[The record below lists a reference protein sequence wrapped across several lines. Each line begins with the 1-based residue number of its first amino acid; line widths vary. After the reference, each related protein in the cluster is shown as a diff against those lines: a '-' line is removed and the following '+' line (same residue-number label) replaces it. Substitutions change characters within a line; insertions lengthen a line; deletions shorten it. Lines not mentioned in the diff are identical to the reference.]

1 MQSWSVLALTLSGVH
16 AVDNLATAGGVLA
29 PLTKSLSAQVANTGH
44 SMNAPPVGKPL
55 SKEMLAGLMPH
66 HDSGADKDDPLL
78 FRHRWQHH
86 DAEANKLWYYQ
97 YEAKRHPHVSVLSET
112 DVTSCSS

>member
-29 PLTKSLSAQVANTGH
+29 PMTNSISGQGALPGYSK
-44 SMNAPPVGKPL
+44 NAPPVGKPL
-55 SKEMLAGLMPH
+55 TREMLAGLMPH

-86 DAEANKLWYYQ
+86 DVKENKLSYYQ
-97 YEAKRHPHVSVLSET
+97 YEAKRHPYVAVLT
-112 DVTSCSS
+112 DKDVT